1 MTNLTS
7 KQDLAITALL
17 GQPTIAAAAK
27 AAGISERALYNWL
40 KEPAFQDAYRL
51 ARREAVS
58 QAVAQLQ
65 RHAGAAAAELGK
77 LVSGF
82 GGVKPEIRLA
92 AARTIL
98 EMAIK
103 SVEIDDLQA
112 RIAALEEAHANQQ

>member
-1 MTNLTS
+1 MAELTPR
-7 KQDLAITALL
+7 QHHAISALL
-17 GQPTIAAAAK
+17 TAPTVKEAADQ
-27 AAGISERALYNWL
+27 AGCGERTLRGWL
-40 KEPAFQDAYRL
+40 KEPTFAQAYRE

-65 RHAGAAAAELGK
+65 QYAGAAARELGQ

-82 GGVKPEIRLA
+82 GGVKPEIRLS

-103 SVEIDDLQA
+103 AVELDDIQERLS
-112 RIAALEEAHANQQ
+112 RLE